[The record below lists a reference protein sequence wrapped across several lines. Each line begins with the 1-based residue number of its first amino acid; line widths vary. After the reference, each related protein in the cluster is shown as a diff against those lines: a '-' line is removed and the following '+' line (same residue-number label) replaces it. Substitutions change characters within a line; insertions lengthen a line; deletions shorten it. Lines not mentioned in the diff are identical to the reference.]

1 MCIHAAEDSLT
12 QLWFTL
18 PPFAAVCA
26 RLAADILAALVLIKV
41 FDLLKGKTNI
51 Q

>member
-1 MCIHAAEDSLT
+1 MCVHAAEDSIT
-12 QLWFTL
+12 RLWFTM

-26 RLAADILAALVLIKV
+26 RLAADILAAFVLIKLI
-41 FDLLKGKTNI
+41 DLLKGKTNI